1 MSARGK
7 LTMSKPDLKVVGEI
21 KPPEYRDPVKMLRNL
36 ADDIEN
42 DKYGTVHSIAIATFG
57 DDGLQVFG
65 GGDDSVGPTIAMVF
79 QAASMKMCQGLV
91 DFESIL

>member
-1 MSARGK
+1 ME
-7 LTMSKPDLKVVGEI
+7 KPDLKVVGEI

-42 DKYGTVHSIAIATFG
+42 GKHGEVHTIAIATFG

-65 GGDDSVGPTIAMVF
+65 GGEDSTGPTVAMVF
-79 QAASMKMCQGLV
+79 QAASMKMCQPLL